1 MSSRIAL
8 AMKINLSICVKVWSC
23 LPIIK
28 RLLRTTGLDPKLGP
42 GKYEY
47 ETVTRMTN
55 NLGPTVVNKN
65 GIVLNRSDERFKET
79 RQRGPSPSYL
89 PVLNRQ
95 TTSKRPFN
103 MQSERFDQA
112 KPNDAQLGPGFY
124 TVSARVNT
132 SRCQN

>member
-1 MSSRIAL
+1 MSRFGL
-8 AMKINLSICVKVWSC
+8 VCLS
-23 LPIIK
+23 
-28 RLLRTTGLDPKLGP
+28 RTTVLDPKLGP

-65 GIVLNRSDERFKET
+65 GIVLNRSDERFKEA

-112 KPNDAQLGPGFY
+112 KPNDAQLGPSFY
-124 TVSARVNT
+124 TVSARVHT
-132 SRCQN
+132 ST